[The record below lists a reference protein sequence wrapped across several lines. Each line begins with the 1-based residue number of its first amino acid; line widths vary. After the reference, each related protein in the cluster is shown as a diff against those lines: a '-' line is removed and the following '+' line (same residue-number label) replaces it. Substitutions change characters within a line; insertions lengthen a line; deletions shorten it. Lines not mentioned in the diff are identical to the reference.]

1 MADEAP
7 TLQQYSKQLNVYNG
21 DESDRGRLAVNASDA
36 FEISYRTGLGSVLI
50 RNLSYQ
56 TGDLP
61 EGIHNIDTEMYN
73 INVKCD
79 TNRFNSDAALGVL
92 TAAVVTERDRAQA
105 EEKKSSDGLASEVS
119 ARTSAVTSIASA
131 CAQEV
136 ADRIGAVST
145 LTNSIANEATARGAA
160 DGVHTTTIAA
170 NTTFIINEAKRADDE
185 EKRIVGLI
193 STEIAAR
200 ASADSIIVSSN
211 TAFNTRAVNAEAAL
225 QTALDAEV
233 TARGLALDQ
242 AQSGAATALGVESAR
257 AEAAEAAL
265 TVRINSVL
273 SNITPA
279 AIDSFTEVVTA
290 LNASGGSLTTALGNE
305 ATARESAVASLQT
318 QINALLAAVLAL
330 QAPY

>member
-7 TLQQYSKQLNVYNG
+7 VLQQYSKQLNVY
-21 DESDRGRLAVNASDA
+21 DPTDTHRGRLSINAADL
-36 FEISYRTGLGSVLI
+36 FEISYKTGLSAVLVK
-50 RNLSYQ
+50 NLCYQ
-56 TGDLP
+56 DGDADTP
-61 EGIHNIDTEMYN
+61 HNVSGEFYMVNGRVDTERVRA
-73 INVKCD
+73 I
-79 TNRFNSDAALGVL
+79 AAEGVL
-92 TAAVVTERDRAQA
+92 TAAVVTERVRAQA

-119 ARTSAVTSIASA
+119 ARTSAVTSVASA
-131 CAQEV
+131 LAQEV

-160 DGVHTTTIAA
+160 DGVHTSAIASNA
-170 NTTFIINEAKRADDE
+170 SAITSEAKRADDE

-193 STEIAAR
+193 TTEAAAR

-257 AEAAEAAL
+257 AIAAEDAL
-265 TVRINSVL
+265 TVRINNVL

-279 AIDSFTEVVTA
+279 AIDSFTEVVSA
-290 LNASGGSLTTALGNE
+290 LNSSGGSLTTALGNE
-305 ATARESAVASLQT
+305 TTARESAVTDLQT